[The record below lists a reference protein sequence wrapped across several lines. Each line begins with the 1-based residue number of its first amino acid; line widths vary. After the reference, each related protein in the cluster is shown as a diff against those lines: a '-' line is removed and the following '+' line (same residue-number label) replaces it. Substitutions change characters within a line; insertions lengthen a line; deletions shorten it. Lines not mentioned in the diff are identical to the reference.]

1 MLRLV
6 LADSGDLP
14 WTAGHGRRG
23 RHLQI
28 GYEENAAV
36 RHDIVIE
43 HTLGDDAD
51 ATGNGTI
58 TPAR

>member
-6 LADSGDLP
+6 LADSGDL
-14 WTAGHGRRG
+14 
-23 RHLQI
+23 QI
-28 GYEENAAV
+28 GYEENAAL